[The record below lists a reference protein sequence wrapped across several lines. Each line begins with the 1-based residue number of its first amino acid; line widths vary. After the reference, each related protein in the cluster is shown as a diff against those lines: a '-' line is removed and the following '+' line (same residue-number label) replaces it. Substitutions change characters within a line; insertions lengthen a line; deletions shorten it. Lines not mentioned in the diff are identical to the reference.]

1 MEDFEVENERNENE
15 ELELVQIFFL
25 FLEDDDYEGMYIVR
39 ELGFDD
45 GYCYDLLEL
54 EDFLQVFDM
63 DDLLFFFFMLLVFDL
78 FLSFF
83 IVFVFDGEEYDDL
96 DEDEVLFVFLQDY
109 NMFGKLYQIFVE
121 FIEF

>member
-1 MEDFEVENERNENE
+1 MEDFEVENERNEIE

-63 DDLLFFFFMLLVFDL
+63 DDLLFFFFMLLVLDL

>member
-1 MEDFEVENERNENE
+1 MEDFEVENERNEIE
-15 ELELVQIFFL
+15 ELELVQILFL

-96 DEDEVLFVFLQDY
+96 DEDEVLFVFLEDY

>member
-1 MEDFEVENERNENE
+1 MEDFEVENERNEIE
-15 ELELVQIFFL
+15 ELELVQILFL

-63 DDLLFFFFMLLVFDL
+63 DELLFFFFMLLVLDL

>member
-1 MEDFEVENERNENE
+1 MEDFEVENERNEIE
-15 ELELVQIFFL
+15 ELELVQILFL

>member
-1 MEDFEVENERNENE
+1 MEDFEVENERNEIE
-15 ELELVQIFFL
+15 ELELVQILFL

-39 ELGFDD
+39 ELGIDD

-63 DDLLFFFFMLLVFDL
+63 DDLLFFFFMLLVLDL

-83 IVFVFDGEEYDDL
+83 IVFVFDGEDYDDL
-96 DEDEVLFVFLQDY
+96 DEDEVLFVFL
-109 NMFGKLYQIFVE
+109 
-121 FIEF
+121 

>member
-15 ELELVQIFFL
+15 ELELVQILFL

-63 DDLLFFFFMLLVFDL
+63 DDLLFFFFMLLVLDL

>member
-1 MEDFEVENERNENE
+1 MEDFEVENERNEIE
-15 ELELVQIFFL
+15 ELELVQILFL

-63 DDLLFFFFMLLVFDL
+63 DDLLFFFFMLLVLDL

>member
-15 ELELVQIFFL
+15 EFELVQILFL

-54 EDFLQVFDM
+54 EDFLQVFNM
-63 DDLLFFFFMLLVFDL
+63 DDLLFFFFMLLVLDL

>member
-1 MEDFEVENERNENE
+1 MEDFEVENERNEIE
-15 ELELVQIFFL
+15 ELELVQILFL

-63 DDLLFFFFMLLVFDL
+63 DDLLFFFFMLLVLDL

-96 DEDEVLFVFLQDY
+96 DKDEVLFVFLEDY

>member
-54 EDFLQVFDM
+54 EDFLQVFDI
-63 DDLLFFFFMLLVFDL
+63 DDLLFFFFMLLVLDL

-96 DEDEVLFVFLQDY
+96 NEDEVLFVFLQDY
-109 NMFGKLYQIFVE
+109 NMFGNLYQIFVE

>member
-1 MEDFEVENERNENE
+1 MEDFEVENERNEIE
-15 ELELVQIFFL
+15 ELELVQILFL

-63 DDLLFFFFMLLVFDL
+63 DDLLFFFFMLLVLGL

-109 NMFGKLYQIFVE
+109 NMFGNLYQIFVE

>member
-1 MEDFEVENERNENE
+1 MEDFEVKNERNEIE
-15 ELELVQIFFL
+15 ELELVQILFL

>member
-63 DDLLFFFFMLLVFDL
+63 DDLLFFFFMLLVLDL

>member
-1 MEDFEVENERNENE
+1 MEDFEVENERNEIE
-15 ELELVQIFFL
+15 ELELVQILFL
-25 FLEDDDYEGMYIVR
+25 FLEDDDYEGMYIVK

-63 DDLLFFFFMLLVFDL
+63 DDLLFFFFMLLVLGL

-96 DEDEVLFVFLQDY
+96 DEDEVLFVFL
-109 NMFGKLYQIFVE
+109 
-121 FIEF
+121 